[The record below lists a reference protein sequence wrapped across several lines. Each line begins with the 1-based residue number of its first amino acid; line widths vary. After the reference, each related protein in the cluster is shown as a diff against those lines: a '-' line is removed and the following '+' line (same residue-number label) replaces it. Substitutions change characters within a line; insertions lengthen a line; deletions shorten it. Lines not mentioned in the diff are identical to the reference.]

1 MGHITLNE
9 LSDNLKDYLE
19 ALGEKQGDVTSET
32 IGELGNLT
40 TTNKDNIV
48 AAINELDTDVNN
60 LTQTLNA
67 LNAAISEQLAEAAT
81 VVNDTIDLL

>member
-19 ALGEKQGDVTSET
+19 ALGEKQGDVNSET

-48 AAINELDTDVNN
+48 AAINELDAD
-60 LTQTLNA
+60 LNA
-67 LNAAISEQLAEAAT
+67 LNAAISEQLAQAAT

>member
-40 TTNKDNIV
+40 TTNKANIV
-48 AAINELDTDVNN
+48 AAINELDQN
-60 LTQTLNA
+60 LNA
-67 LNAAISEQLAEAAT
+67 LNAAISEQLAQAAT

>member
-19 ALGEKQGDVTSET
+19 ALGEKQGDVNSET
-32 IGELGNLT
+32 IGELGDLT

-48 AAINELDTDVNN
+48 AAINELDADI
-60 LTQTLNA
+60 NA
-67 LNAAISEQLAEAAT
+67 LNAAISEQLAQAAT